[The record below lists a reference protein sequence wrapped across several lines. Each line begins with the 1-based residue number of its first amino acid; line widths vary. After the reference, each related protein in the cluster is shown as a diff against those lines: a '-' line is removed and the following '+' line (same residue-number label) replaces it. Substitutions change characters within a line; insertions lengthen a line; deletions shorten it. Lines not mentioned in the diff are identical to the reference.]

1 MKSKRFITNSK
12 KEYLMDL
19 TPLIDVVF
27 LLLIFFMVATTF
39 SEFSSLNLELPKS
52 KNTKQTSNEIEVVK
66 VIVDKNSK
74 ILIVTKLGGIEDRV
88 EVKEEYLKDS
98 LAEILVNREKEGV
111 SLIAHQDLNYG
122 MIVGLIESIKEA
134 GANNLKIKTEQRE
147 D

>member
-39 SEFSSLNLELPKS
+39 NEFSSLNLELPKS

-88 EVKEEYLKDS
+88 EVEEEYLKDS
-98 LAEILVNREKEGV
+98 LAEILVNREKERV